1 MDKKIILNALRKA
14 KDVGYFNGNPA
25 LALLIDYVI
34 EYIDKH

>member
-1 MDKKIILNALRKA
+1 MDKEIILNALQKA
-14 KDVGYFNGNPA
+14 KDIGFFKKNPA